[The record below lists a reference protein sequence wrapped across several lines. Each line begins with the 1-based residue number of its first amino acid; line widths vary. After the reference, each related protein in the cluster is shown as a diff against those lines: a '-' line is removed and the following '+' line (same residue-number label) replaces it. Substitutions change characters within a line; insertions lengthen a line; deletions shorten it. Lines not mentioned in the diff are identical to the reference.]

1 MIIKGN
7 TLIINAE
14 LNDRPISKVKKKKK
28 NPFHSV
34 KHPFI
39 FINIRYKNVTAC
51 FIIPKN

>member
-14 LNDRPISKVKKKKK
+14 LNDIPISKVKKKT
-28 NPFHSV
+28 FHSV

-39 FINIRYKNVTAC
+39 FINIRYKNVTVC
-51 FIIPKN
+51 FIISKN

>member
-14 LNDRPISKVKKKKK
+14 LSDTPISEVKE
-28 NPFHSV
+28 NPYFHSV
-34 KHPFI
+34 KHPYI
-39 FINIRYKNVTAC
+39 FINIRYKNVTVC